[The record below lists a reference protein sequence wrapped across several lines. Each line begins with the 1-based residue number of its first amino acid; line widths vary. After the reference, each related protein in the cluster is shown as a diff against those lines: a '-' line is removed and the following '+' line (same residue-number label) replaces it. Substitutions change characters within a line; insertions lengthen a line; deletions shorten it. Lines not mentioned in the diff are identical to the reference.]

1 MLIRYNRRTATSF
14 MKNITIVFIIIDII
28 INNVIVIIN
37 VIIIIIIIII
47 IIVSFLIL
55 LQGRNLL
62 FCFMKKFLLQMIGS

>member
-37 VIIIIIIIII
+37 VIIIIII
-47 IIVSFLIL
+47 VSFLIL

>member
-37 VIIIIIIIII
+37 VIIIIIIII
-47 IIVSFLIL
+47 VSFLIL
-55 LQGRNLL
+55 LQGRNVL
-62 FCFMKKFLLQMIGS
+62 FCFMKKFLRQMIGS

>member
-47 IIVSFLIL
+47 IVSFLIL
-55 LQGRNLL
+55 LQGRNAL

>member
-47 IIVSFLIL
+47 IVSFLIL

>member
-37 VIIIIIIIII
+37 VIIIIIIII
-47 IIVSFLIL
+47 VSFLIL

>member
-14 MKNITIVFIIIDII
+14 MKNITIVFIITDII

-37 VIIIIIIIII
+37 VIIIIII